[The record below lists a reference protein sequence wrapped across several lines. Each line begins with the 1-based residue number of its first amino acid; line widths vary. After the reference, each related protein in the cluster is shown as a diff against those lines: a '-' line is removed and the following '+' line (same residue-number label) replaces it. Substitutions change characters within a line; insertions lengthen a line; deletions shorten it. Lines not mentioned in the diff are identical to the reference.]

1 MDSFVNFHQR
11 KHGIVGNLL
20 LANAAMPTVKLPELP
35 PTVPLSSG
43 AVFGCDFMS
52 PTTRAW
58 SYEAPKEKQDV
69 FAKKACPAFL
79 LFFNT
84 AYQAGATVELPCHC
98 KPEEIQSVVWF
109 FRKHQSN
116 SEETRALTD
125 YHGNKLLD
133 SNRIPHSA
141 DLRSRF
147 SIRLFSLLI
156 FRTAVDDSGV
166 YICGSAQGD
175 YFYAYDLDI
184 QEVQKLSFTSR
195 LTPESKSNSME
206 DVKGQISGQLLYQVF
221 TTFRPWS
228 RCDRCGM
235 QGEQVRVGLCYVRSR
250 FLHVRYRRVNHT
262 VASCGSGA
270 VPQAFSHLKQSRAGA
285 RLEVRSCHV
294 TCPTEAPP
302 PSKLDK
308 FMAFVGHSSDSMKT
322 QEIQVSYL
330 NHPADQILTLGCP
343 GARPYMA
350 VAWDRGSE
358 PIYRSQSLVGQ
369 DASIMSPR
377 LQIDA
382 GHHLVFT
389 PAQLQDSGV
398 YYCWL
403 KGRRVAEIHLLVYPH
418 FRPGMFFTSHPDLPL
433 ALEIVLK
440 SYAAMTAVFCLL
452 LLLRVCIRQLRRDT
466 HIDRT

>member
-1 MDSFVNFHQR
+1 MFPLL
-11 KHGIVGNLL
+11 ILLL
-20 LANAAMPTVKLPELP
+20 LAK
-35 PTVPLSSG
+35 
-43 AVFGCDFMS
+43 
-52 PTTRAW
+52 AW

-79 LFFNT
+79 LFFNA

-98 KPEEIQSVVWF
+98 KPEEVQSVVWF
-109 FRKHQSN
+109 YRKHKSS

-133 SNRIPHSA
+133 SSQIPHNA

-156 FRTAVDDSGV
+156 FRTTVDDSGV
-166 YICGSAQGD
+166 YICGSARGD

-184 QEVQKLSFTSR
+184 QEVREFSFTSR
-195 LTPESKSNSME
+195 HTPESQSNSME
-206 DVKGQISGQLLYQVF
+206 YVKGQSSGQQLYQVF

-228 RCDRCGM
+228 RCDRCGVR
-235 QGEQVRVGLCYVRSR
+235 GEQVRVGLCYVRSR

-270 VPQAFSHLKQSRAGA
+270 VPQAFGHIKQSGTGA
-285 RLEVRSCHV
+285 RLEVRSCRV

-308 FMAFVGHSSDSMKT
+308 MMASVGHSSDSIKS
-322 QEIQVSYL
+322 QEMHVSHV
-330 NHPADQILTLGCP
+330 NHPADQILILGCP
-343 GARPYMA
+343 GAQPYIA

-358 PIYRSQSLVGQ
+358 PIYRSHRLVGR
-369 DASIMSPR
+369 DANVTSLRI
-377 LQIDA
+377 QIDA

-398 YYCWL
+398 YFCWL
-403 KGRRVAEIHLLVYPH
+403 KGRRVTEIHLLVYPH
-418 FRPGMFFTSHPDLPL
+418 FGRGMFFTSHPDLPL
-433 ALEIVLK
+433 ALEIIFK

-452 LLLRVCIRQLRRDT
+452 ILIRVCIRQLRRDT
-466 HIDRT
+466 HRDPT